1 MFDSPQLH
9 TSMYTDLRQA
19 MHGIATQY
27 RDRKVVRKSL
37 HLWVVQERGVLFKR
51 VKEVRLGKAAVTH
64 WKQQLELVKA
74 RQGERLETRRS
85 SGHAADNLLT
95 LQSKEPSFS
104 TNSNITCSTTNSH
117 AGDLGLGSSGSRRSK
132 QSCITSR
139 PR

>member
-1 MFDSPQLH
+1 
-9 TSMYTDLRQA
+9 MYTDLRQA
-19 MHGIATQY
+19 MRGTATHY
-27 RDRKVVRKSL
+27 RDRRVVRKSL
-37 HLWVVQERGVLFKR
+37 QLWVVQERGVLFKR
-51 VKEVRLGKAAVTH
+51 VKEVRLDKAVVTH

-85 SGHAADNLLT
+85 SGHAADDLLT

-104 TNSNITCSTTNSH
+104 KISNITCSTTNSH
-117 AGDLGLGSSGSRRSK
+117 SGDLGLGSSGSWRSK